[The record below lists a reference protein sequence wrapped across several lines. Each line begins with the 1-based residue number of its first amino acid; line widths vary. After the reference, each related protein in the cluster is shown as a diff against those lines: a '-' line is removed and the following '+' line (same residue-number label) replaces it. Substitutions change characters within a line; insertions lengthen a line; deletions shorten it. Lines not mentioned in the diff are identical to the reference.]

1 MKAAKIFAKNEAQT
15 NKKTHTQSTARC
27 SARGIKPKLKCCQL
41 HEILQ
46 FDLRCMQRTRLRIC
60 LSCPFQCE
68 ATSEM
73 LIELAKSTTSQLHW
87 LLHFAPLTTLPS
99 LLHVCFDLHD
109 LRSLCKLERESTF
122 QWDQTEAWHLIRLW
136 YTYLVSNCVCL
147 QLIYKNNCINPTA
160 ANFVIA

>member
-15 NKKTHTQSTARC
+15 NKKTHTHSTARC
-27 SARGIKPKLKCCQL
+27 SARGIKTKLKCCQL

-46 FDLRCMQRTRLRIC
+46 FDLRCMQRRRLRIC

-109 LRSLCKLERESTF
+109 LRSLCKLEREHIPVRPDSNLTPNK
-122 QWDQTEAWHLIRLW
+122 T
-136 YTYLVSNCVCL
+136 LVYIFSIKLCL
-147 QLIYKNNCINPTA
+147 PAINS
-160 ANFVIA
+160 